1 MRKKCYILTLWSFL
15 IALAIYAFTYFL
27 YHYLGSGGVFLPVC
41 QDMPAKPFV
50 TLLFGILG
58 VCFHFAGVMCLP
70 IGRIFF
76 AKAK

>member
-1 MRKKCYILTLWSFL
+1 MRKKCYILALLSFL
-15 IALAIYAFTYFL
+15 IALAIYVFTYFL
-27 YHYLGSGGVFLPVC
+27 YHFLGPESFSLAVC

-58 VCFHFAGVMCLP
+58 VCFHFAGVMCLL

-76 AKAK
+76 AKG